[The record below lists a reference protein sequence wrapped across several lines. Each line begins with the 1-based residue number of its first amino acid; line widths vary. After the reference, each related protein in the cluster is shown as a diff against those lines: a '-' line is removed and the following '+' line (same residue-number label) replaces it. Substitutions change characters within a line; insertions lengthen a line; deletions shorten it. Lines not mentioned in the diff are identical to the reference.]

1 METLRVTVIGK
12 DIFKIMERIFEDVE
26 LNTANKVSNGML
38 GNLKLINYEF
48 ELEEVEVIRIRKS
61 LMQEI
66 QSDNKRLMGLFAAGD
81 WMRIFVIEPFTIGTN
96 PSPRSR
102 QKQAP

>member
-12 DIFKIMERIFEDVE
+12 DIFKIMERIFEEVE

-61 LMQEI
+61 LMHEI
-66 QSDNKRLMGLFAAGD
+66 AADDKRLMGLFAAGD
-81 WMRIFVIEPFTIGTN
+81 WMRIFVMEPFAIKT
-96 PSPRSR
+96 
-102 QKQAP
+102 

>member
-26 LNTANKVSNGML
+26 LNMTNKVSNGML

-61 LMQEI
+61 LMHEI
-66 QSDNKRLMGLFAAGD
+66 AADNKRLMGLFVAGD
-81 WMRIFVIEPFTIGTN
+81 WMRIFVMEPFAIKT
-96 PSPRSR
+96 
-102 QKQAP
+102 